1 MLANVSSANI
11 PTDING
17 VSYTYTPNLSYI
29 PSSTMQENVDWAKA
43 FDISWDGLV

>member
-1 MLANVSSANI
+1 MLANSTNI
-11 PTDING
+11 PTG
-17 VSYTYTPNLSYI
+17 YVANLSYI